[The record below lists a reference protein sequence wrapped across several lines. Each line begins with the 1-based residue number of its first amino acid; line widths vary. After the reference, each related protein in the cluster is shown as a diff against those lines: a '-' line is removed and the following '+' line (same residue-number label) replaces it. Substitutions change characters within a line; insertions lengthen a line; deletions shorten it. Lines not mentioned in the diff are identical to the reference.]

1 MNKALFLLLLCGG
14 LVFGGEYKIYVEGMH
29 CPLCTAMVRKALL
42 KVEGVTN
49 AKASLKDKI
58 AKVACRDDISKEQLL
73 EAVATTGCSGV
84 VVYD

>member
-14 LVFGGEYKIYVEGMH
+14 LMFGGEYKIYVEGMH

-42 KVEGVTN
+42 KVEGVTS

-58 AKVACRDDISKEQLL
+58 AKVECRERYSKRKTPRSCCNDGL
-73 EAVATTGCSGV
+73 
-84 VVYD
+84 

>member
-1 MNKALFLLLLCGG
+1 MNKALFLLLLCGV
-14 LVFGGEYKIYVEGMH
+14 LVFGGEYKIYVGRMH

-58 AKVACRDDISKEQLL
+58 AKVECRDDISKEKLL
-73 EAVATTGCSGV
+73 EAVATTGYSGV
-84 VVYD
+84 FVYD